1 VKLQKRFW
9 IQTVDWFLPKD
20 WEKLSVIELY
30 RSRALVRTGLF
41 GALLHPFVFLFESSA
56 WGLWQMVG
64 IALTLVLVP
73 LFLMAYYRSTGRL
86 NLCAFFYLLYCT
98 GICAWAQIA
107 AGTVHALYWIWI
119 TFLIV
124 FSVLVLGVKQG
135 AVYTVVATGLFWLVL
150 QTNVQ
155 EGHTIGRFADPE
167 SLIASLAAQ
176 VLALQI
182 CFLLLMM
189 AYDVIRNR
197 AELRAVLLRFTDDE
211 AARLATVGERMG
223 GMAQDLQAQLTQF
236 QQQMQ
241 DLEAV
246 ARRSDAKV
254 DDLQKVVR
262 ELQESAQKL
271 STISQ
276 RAQG

>member
-1 VKLQKRFW
+1 VKSHKRFW
-9 IQTVDWFLPKD
+9 IQTVDGFLPKD

-41 GALLHPFVFLFESSA
+41 GAVVHPFVFLFESSV
-56 WGLWQMVG
+56 WNLWQMLG
-64 IALTLVLVP
+64 IILLLVLTP
-73 LFLMAYYRSTGRL
+73 LVLMAYYRSTGRL
-86 NLCAFFYLLYCT
+86 NVCALLYILYGT

-107 AGTVHALYWIWI
+107 AGTIHALYWIWI

-135 AVYTVVATGLFWLVL
+135 ALYTALVTGLFWLVL

-155 EGHTIGRFADPE
+155 QGHTIGRFDEPHA
-167 SLIASLAAQ
+167 LIASLAAQ
-176 VLALQI
+176 ILTLQI

-223 GMAQDLQAQLTQF
+223 GMTQDLQAQLAQF
-236 QQQMQ
+236 KQQMQ
-241 DLEAV
+241 DLEGV

-254 DDLQKVVR
+254 EDLQKVVR
-262 ELQESAQKL
+262 ELQESAHKL
-271 STISQ
+271 SAISQ

>member
-1 VKLQKRFW
+1 M
-9 IQTVDWFLPKD
+9 PKD
-20 WEKLSVIELY
+20 WQKLSVIELY

-56 WGLWQMVG
+56 WDIWQMAG
-64 IALTLVLVP
+64 IAFMLVMIPLVL
-73 LFLMAYYRSTGRL
+73 MSYYRSTGRL
-86 NLCAFFYLLYCT
+86 NLCAFLYLVYCT

-107 AGTVHALYWIWI
+107 AGTIHAMYWVWI

-135 AVYTVVATGLFWLVL
+135 AAYTVLATGLFWFVL
-150 QTNVQ
+150 QNNVQ
-155 EGHTIGRFADPE
+155 YGHTIGRFSDQSALV
-167 SLIASLAAQ
+167 SSLAAQ
-176 VLALQI
+176 VLALQV

-223 GMAQDLQAQLTQF
+223 GMAQDLQAQLAQF
-236 QQQMQ
+236 QQQLQ
-241 DLEAV
+241 SLETV
-246 ARRSDAKV
+246 AKRNDAKIEDV
-254 DDLQKVVR
+254 QKVAR
-262 ELQESAQKL
+262 ELQESTEKL
-271 STISQ
+271 SAISQ